1 MDIVS
6 TLGRLKEETV
16 TSSSPVIAI
25 REFQVIFSYGE
36 RILSQVPGQ
45 PLAMECK
52 QKQKKKLETFLF
64 MSLFAYGTVYPQRP
78 KEQVG
83 FPGAGVKVVM
93 SYPILGL

>member
-1 MDIVS
+1 MFTFGQYKVRITDVSISRSGSKIRWLMYIVS

-45 PLAMECK
+45 PLAME
-52 QKQKKKLETFLF
+52 
-64 MSLFAYGTVYPQRP
+64 
-78 KEQVG
+78 
-83 FPGAGVKVVM
+83 
-93 SYPILGL
+93 